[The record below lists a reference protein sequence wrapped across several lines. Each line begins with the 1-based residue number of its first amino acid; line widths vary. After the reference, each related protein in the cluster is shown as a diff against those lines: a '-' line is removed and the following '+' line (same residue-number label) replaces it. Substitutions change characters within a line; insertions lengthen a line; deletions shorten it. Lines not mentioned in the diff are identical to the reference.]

1 LDRIEGALI
10 VATAL
15 VAVGTPGLA
24 GALAKLKLDRLG
36 KPTLT
41 WQGGA
46 IAVVPITIAVGAAWL
61 GFALACRWAL
71 HRWQGE
77 PRRINGIRAAWA
89 AGLAG
94 GVYTSAPM
102 LYEILREDGAV
113 AMALALLMP
122 WAYWRYVLSGAVVAG
137 AVAYAL
143 AWLAGM
149 KKAGTRPA
157 SS

>member
-1 LDRIEGALI
+1 M
-10 VATAL
+10 ATPA
-15 VAVGTPGLA
+15 LA
-24 GALAKLKLDRLG
+24 GALAKLDLDRLG

-46 IAVVPITIAVGAAWL
+46 ASVVPITLAVGTAWL
-61 GFALACRWAL
+61 AFALGCRWAL
-71 HRWQGE
+71 HRWGGDTQI
-77 PRRINGIRAAWA
+77 RRAIQVAWA

-102 LYEILREDGAV
+102 LYQILREDGAV
-113 AMALALLMP
+113 AMALAILMP
-122 WAYWRYVLSGAVVAG
+122 WAYWRHVLTG
-137 AVAYAL
+137 AVAAGAAGYGL

-149 KKAGTRPA
+149 KKAGARPA